1 METHDAAT
9 VGAGGGPQRGFLALA
24 PDLCDLVYG
33 GDVRESLER
42 QVELIG
48 GPAAPEDVVNHP
60 RLDEVDFLFTGWY
73 SPRLEGAYLK
83 RMPRLKA
90 VFHGG
95 GTIKFIV
102 SDEFWERDIPIC
114 SAYFANAIPV
124 AEYTQAAV
132 LMSLKRVW
140 SLSKRVQRER
150 RWVREEN
157 VPGAYRSV
165 VGLLSLGAI
174 GRLVAE
180 RLHSSDLEV
189 IAFDPFVTESA
200 AAAIGVRLVSLPE
213 LFAMS
218 DVVSIHA
225 PLLPETQGLV
235 TGAMVDSMKPGATL
249 INTARG
255 AIIREAEMIEVLR
268 RRPDLTAFLD
278 VVEKEPPPASSP
290 LFDMANVVLT
300 PHMAGSV
307 GQECRRMGAFMSEEL
322 ARFRAGKPLS
332 WRITCEQCSR
342 MA

>member
-157 VPGAYRSV
+157 VPGA
-165 VGLLSLGAI
+165 
-174 GRLVAE
+174 
-180 RLHSSDLEV
+180 
-189 IAFDPFVTESA
+189 
-200 AAAIGVRLVSLPE
+200 
-213 LFAMS
+213 
-218 DVVSIHA
+218 
-225 PLLPETQGLV
+225 
-235 TGAMVDSMKPGATL
+235 
-249 INTARG
+249 
-255 AIIREAEMIEVLR
+255 
-268 RRPDLTAFLD
+268 
-278 VVEKEPPPASSP
+278 
-290 LFDMANVVLT
+290 
-300 PHMAGSV
+300 
-307 GQECRRMGAFMSEEL
+307 
-322 ARFRAGKPLS
+322 
-332 WRITCEQCSR
+332 
-342 MA
+342 

>member
-1 METHDAAT
+1 MDKTYKPEEIENRWYTEWE
-9 VGAGGGPQRGFLALA
+9 QRGYFRPGGTGTPYCIAIPPPNVTGNLHMGHAFQQTIMDALIRHHRMRGHNTLWQGGTDHAGIATQMVVERLLAAEGSDRLT
-24 PDLCDLVYG
+24 LGREEFTRRVWQWKEHSG
-33 GDVRESLER
+33 GNITRQQRRLGNSVDWSRERFTMDPELSEAVREVFVRLYREG
-42 QVELIG
+42 LI
-48 GPAAPEDVVNHP
+48 
-60 RLDEVDFLFTGWY
+60 
-73 SPRLEGAYLK
+73 
-83 RMPRLKA
+83 
-90 VFHGG
+90 
-95 GTIKFIV
+95 
-102 SDEFWERDIPIC
+102 
-114 SAYFANAIPV
+114 
-124 AEYTQAAV
+124 
-132 LMSLKRVW
+132 
-140 SLSKRVQRER
+140 
-150 RWVREEN
+150 
-157 VPGAYRSV
+157 YR
-165 VGLLSLGAI
+165 GQ
-174 GRLVAE
+174 RLVNWDPQ
-180 RLHSSDLEV
+180 LHTAISDLEV

-235 TGAMVDSMKPGATL
+235 TGAMVDAMKPGATL